1 MINPGEQ
8 ERRDELIQLLFD
20 LAKSQDVLR
29 EKKDRI
35 DYYLRLE
42 KIYYIPGSDQ
52 YFRHYYSDI
61 FSTLTQVDSDDTEG
75 SIDILAQNLQ
85 SIKDGYKAV
94 NHDSENDSIIDIGK
108 SIIKLLDHT
117 NLEIARINYTKT
129 LNNDTKSELA
139 RAKSLVDMLCKQ
151 IENVNVKNKEFE
163 ERLKSESANTKKE
176 IEDNHKTMQNEYVTI
191 LGIFAAIV
199 LAFTGG
205 LAFSSSV
212 LNNIAKS
219 SAYRICIVAF
229 IIGIVFF
236 NLIWILIDFI
246 RDINNKSIRKNW
258 LFIVVNSVLIGGII
272 GTCLAHKFQWFA

>member
-151 IENVNVKNKEFE
+151 IENVNVKN
-163 ERLKSESANTKKE
+163 L
-176 IEDNHKTMQNEYVTI
+176 
-191 LGIFAAIV
+191 
-199 LAFTGG
+199 
-205 LAFSSSV
+205 
-212 LNNIAKS
+212 
-219 SAYRICIVAF
+219 
-229 IIGIVFF
+229 
-236 NLIWILIDFI
+236 
-246 RDINNKSIRKNW
+246 RKD
-258 LFIVVNSVLIGGII
+258 
-272 GTCLAHKFQWFA
+272 